1 MSDLPS
7 IQAPRPAETARK
19 RMLQKLL
26 RGQGLVADGIPRA
39 DHEAPLP
46 LSFAQQ
52 RLWFLDRMHPGSNLY
67 NIPLMLELEGN
78 VDAQAI
84 HDSLLQ
90 LVQRHEALRTT
101 IHAGDSEPTQR
112 VHAEARLPWS
122 LHDLHDR
129 PDAAHAARALA
140 EEIALQSFDLET
152 GPLLRAAL
160 VRYAEQRAI
169 LVLALHHIIADGWSL
184 GVLMR
189 EFAMHYG
196 ERTGDIPA
204 VPQPQAPLQYS
215 DYASWQRKRLDDAAM
230 APSLDYWTQHLSPL
244 PEELSMSSDSVP
256 GGISASS
263 GGRVALTLEGPRL
276 QALRELAHRERCTM
290 FVALLATWASVLHRF
305 SGQSDLVIGTP
316 VAGRD
321 RAETSGCV
329 GLFVNTLALRCAV
342 DGEMPFSQLLAN
354 LRQVTQDGLAH
365 AELPFER
372 LVQTLAPDRS
382 GGRSPLFQVA
392 FDYINTDLQDIA
404 LPGLQLRP
412 LDLER
417 PPAKFDLTLVI
428 GEYPGGISAG
438 IEYDAGRFG
447 AARMHTLARAFERMI
462 DALTAHP
469 EAPLG
474 DAPLLSPDERHKVL
488 AAWNDTARPPL
499 EQDTLVSIVQAHA
512 VRTPDATAL
521 EAPDLRLTYAE
532 LNKRANR
539 LAHRLRALGVG
550 QDAIVGVCMP
560 RSGEAIVALLAVL
573 KAGAAYMPLDPAF
586 PESRLAFMC
595 EDAQPKVALT
605 IARLRDVLPPLDI
618 PVLCLDDAD
627 AFDSVEDGDL
637 PVAPFPD
644 NGAYIVFTSG
654 STGRPKGVIVTHRGC
669 VRLVREPTYLSV
681 GAHSRVLQ
689 LSTTTFDAA
698 TFEIWTALV
707 AGGCLVVAPP
717 QSLAPHELQAFA
729 IEQRINVLFLTTA
742 LFNHVVDAA
751 PELLEHVPNVLF
763 GGEAASAAHVAQALR
778 RITPG
783 GLVHAYGPSEVT
795 SFTTCHV
802 VRDTIGGVAIGRPVA
817 HTQCYVL
824 DARLQPVP
832 PGVPGELYI
841 AGAGLARGYLN
852 RSAQTAER
860 FLPDPFGAPG
870 ARMYRSGDVVCQRSD
885 GSLDFVGRVD
895 HQVKIRGFRIEL
907 GEIEAALRALPEV
920 VDARVICRE
929 DTPGERRLAAY
940 VVPRDGTT
948 TTAALREALRAELPE
963 FMVPGL
969 WATLPA
975 LPMTVAGKIDLRAL
989 PAIEGETGA
998 DERTYEA
1005 PRDDTERMLAGIWQQ
1020 VLGVERVSI
1029 RDNFFDIG
1037 GHSLA
1042 AMQVATRVTQVFAI
1056 DLPLRTLFDAVSLA
1070 DLALAVG
1077 RLRAVGAP
1085 VDAASIRPAP
1095 ARADHPL
1102 SHAQKRLW
1110 FLAQMEPDNPFYNIP
1125 WAIELEGRLDL
1136 PAFERALT
1144 AAVQRHDALRT
1155 VFVHQDGQ
1163 ARQRVLTGIDVPVK
1177 TVDLAA
1183 CTSEEAHAHAE
1194 ALATAEARTG
1204 FDLENGPLLRCTVV
1218 HLPQER
1224 DLMLL
1229 TVHHIVADGWSMGV
1243 MMDEMNRVYVAG
1255 NTDVLGPPTL
1265 RYIDYTQWQN
1275 EMLAGEPHRVQQ
1287 DYWLQQLGG
1296 TLPQLDLPSRRARPA
1311 VQSYRGRTLR
1321 RRFDAAETTA
1331 LHQLARRH
1339 QSTLFITLMAAFKTV
1354 LCRLTGETDLIVGT
1368 PIAGRRDPALEKLV
1382 GFFVNTLALRTSLDG
1397 DPTFGEVL
1405 GRVRDTALTAWA
1417 HQDYPFD
1424 QLVEKLNP
1432 PRDLGRQPIFTVL
1445 LTVQNEIEALAR
1457 DARFAG
1463 MPAKAWS
1470 HVTSFA
1476 KFDLSV
1482 FVTESR
1488 DGLSAHLEYATDLFD
1503 EDEIDALFAQLRH
1516 LLSAVSTNAQL
1527 RLSEVPLLSAEQSA
1541 AMLALSPARTWPEVT
1556 GTLHGHFEEI
1566 ANRHEDRIAV
1576 WDEHGEWSYA
1586 ELRARSRRIASALRA
1601 RGVGPEVPVALC
1613 MERGAELVAAV
1624 LGVLQAGGV
1633 YVPLDPAYPDDRL
1646 AYTVE
1651 DAQPA
1656 AVLVQSAQKDRLQGL
1671 VDAPVLELEALL
1683 TDAAADAA
1691 WVPVQGMDPAHAAY
1705 VIYTSG
1711 STGKPKGVAVTHG
1724 NVLRLMEV
1732 TREGFTFG
1740 PDDVWTLFHSYAFDF
1755 SVWEIWGALLYG
1767 GKLVVVPYMVSRTPQ
1782 AFRRLLIDQR
1792 VTVLNQTPSA
1802 FQQLVAADAEET
1814 DDALQDV
1821 LRYVVFGGE
1830 ALNVGALAPWWN
1842 RHGRSRPQLV
1852 NMYGITETTVHVTY
1866 EALGGDQASQGNIGR
1881 ALGDLRVYVLD
1892 EALQPVPMGVAGEL
1906 CVAGAGLARG
1916 YLGKPGMTAQ
1926 RFVPDPHGDVAGARM
1941 YRSGDLAR
1949 WKPDGSLEYLGRMD
1963 DQVKV
1968 RGFRIEL
1975 GEIEAALLEHE
1986 QVRQAAVIVQPDD
1999 AGGRL
2004 VAYVASAQ
2012 EPLEEEASSEAD
2024 QQLEQWQA
2032 VFEHAYGQETEAS
2045 QASDAHEESAADDDG
2060 DFNIVGWTRRVDG
2073 QPLPAEEMRQ
2083 WLEGTVRR
2091 LQAIDA
2097 GRVLELGSGT
2107 GMLLLRLAP
2116 GCARY
2121 VGLDF
2126 SQESL
2131 RYVGTQLRRRG
2142 LQDVKLLQRAAH
2154 QIDDLEQ
2161 DYELVILN
2169 SVAQYFPSQTYFRDV
2184 VKAALRRLQPGG
2196 RLFLGDLRNLA
2207 VEQAFAAGLAL
2218 QRAGVGSTGV
2228 ELRHAAQ
2235 SEEALDAELLLDP
2248 AALVWQLHDWAQ
2260 QGGLALDLVQVLP
2273 REGQAHNELSGYRYD
2288 VVVQR
2293 AAQHAVTDDN
2303 AQDAAALSW
2312 SSWREDHWNLDRL
2325 QQALHALAHGDAQ
2338 SPLLAFQDV
2347 PNARVIA
2354 DAHTAQW
2361 LQELTGWRTAGE
2373 LRARLA
2379 QLDPSEAVDP
2389 HALQT
2394 LAQELGL
2401 ELELSWAQ
2409 GAADGSLRALFAR
2422 PGSIGASQRHA
2433 LHAPA
2438 AEGRERPWSSLPQQ
2452 VQRRRELPQTLREH
2466 LQKELPQH
2474 MVPSAY
2480 VWVPKLPLTSNGK
2493 LDRKALPPV
2502 PAYRVEQAA
2511 TYEAPQD
2518 EAQQRM
2524 AGIWAE
2530 VLGLAHV
2537 GAKDNFFE
2545 LGGHSL
2551 LATQVASRV
2560 QKAFGVDMP
2569 LRLLFEH
2576 PTVAGLCLRL
2586 QALQETQG
2594 QAEAIVRL
2602 PERTH
2607 YPLSHAQRRMWL
2619 LAQLD
2624 PDSSEYHMVVTL
2636 ALEGEL
2642 RTEVLQASLDYLL
2655 QRHDALRTV
2664 FENVDGEPMQRILQ
2678 TGTWPIA
2685 QEDLRELDEAAREN
2699 ALHTAALAEAHKP
2712 LDLAVDLPCRA
2723 RLLRLADQRWM
2734 LVLVLHH
2741 IVSDGWSMDLLS
2753 DELARTYRALRED
2766 QEPALPAPAV
2776 RYVDV
2781 AAWQNARLEGAL
2793 REQQRYWMQT
2803 LADLPPPLDL
2813 PADRARPARRSGRG
2827 ATATRRVNDTTAEA
2841 LRALARTHD
2850 ATLYAAMLAAFQVLL
2865 SRLSGTQDIVLGT
2878 PVANRHHLDVE
2889 GVVGFFVNT
2898 LVLRAKPQP
2907 EQRFDAWLRQ
2917 VQSDVLRAIAHQDYP
2932 FDQLVEQLQP
2942 ERDLSRTPL
2951 FQVMFALRNQNIEP
2965 PVVDLGDVRARGLPL
2980 LDNEQA
2986 RFDLTATVRDGGDAM
3001 HVEFEYNLDLYD
3013 ATTIDAWL
3021 DLYLCILEQAS
3032 ATPQR
3037 ALAGLAAPVDIG
3049 TWRALG
3055 EGPTTAPLPQRTLDA
3070 AWVAQAQRTPQQPAL
3085 SDGRIT
3091 FTYGEALRRSS
3102 AIAHGLRAAGIAC
3115 GQFVAVA
3122 GARSIDTVL
3131 AYLGVLQSGASF
3143 VYLDPALPVARM
3155 QQMLQDTAAV
3165 KVLLTG
3171 PATLPDDAPSA
3182 MPLAQVEAL
3191 GAEHTSSSKLADAVD
3206 APAYALA
3213 EGVAHV
3219 IYTSGST
3226 GRPKGVLV
3234 GHRNVLRLAAQTRE
3248 LEVLPHQRV
3257 LQAATLSFDA
3267 STFEI
3272 WSALL
3277 CGAEVVV
3284 APDDA
3289 VGDPER
3295 LATFI
3300 AEQRIDVAWLTSS
3313 LFNAIVD
3320 LDPTRLSGVRRL
3332 LAGGEALSVAH
3343 IARALDVLG
3352 PDRLV
3357 NGYGPT
3363 ENTTFST
3370 THLIDAVVPGQSS
3383 VPIGRPL
3390 QDSSARVLDAYGE
3403 PVPLGLPGELYV
3415 GGDGVAFGYL
3425 GQPALTAERFL
3436 PDPWSTRPGARLYRT
3451 GDRVRQ
3457 RADGTIEYLGR
3468 TDTQLKIRGFRIEP
3482 GEIEAVLA
3490 AHPQVGAAAVIAP
3503 HGPDG
3508 MPRLVAY
3515 VSVPEAG
3522 RDGLSPMLRT
3532 YLRERLPEY
3541 MVPAQII
3548 ALDAL
3553 PLTRNGKLDVAA
3565 LPAPADDAVGAD
3577 ARPSTP
3583 LQQVV
3588 ATIWSDVLGVSTDS
3602 LGLHDNFFER
3612 GGHSLLAAQ
3621 VVSRLRA
3628 ELTVELPLRTLF
3640 ESPTIAELAAQLV
3653 PAMAQDGGGDI
3664 EPPVLALHRDGPAPL
3679 SLFQQRFWF
3688 LHRAGQPYRASLA
3701 LQLHGDLNVAAFE
3714 QALAE
3719 VVRRHEVLRSCFP
3732 DEDGRPMQHVLP
3744 LAQALPLPLALTDL
3758 STLPQED
3765 AETTMQRLVAE
3776 EAQRP
3781 IDLAH
3786 GPVLR
3791 AALVR
3796 NAADRHTLLLTLHH
3810 IVYDAWSLGILMR
3823 ELDAGYR
3830 AARQGLPSPL
3840 APLPVQYADFA
3851 AWQHQRLQGE
3861 SLQHLLTWWRDKL
3874 HNVPQALNLPADR
3887 PRPTTLAQEGHTL
3900 ECPLPD
3906 ALADGL
3912 QALARR
3918 TGSTLFMTLL
3928 AAFDALLHRV
3938 CRQDDLCVGTL
3949 AANRSRIEVE
3959 PLIGMFVNVLT
3970 LRSRLATGQ
3979 SFDSLLRQT
3988 RREVLEA
3995 FAHQDLPFEALLEQ
4009 PFVQRV
4015 PGQSPLFQAMFVL
4028 ENEGLLG
4035 LGETASDGL
4044 DFIPASADAHHA
4056 RCDLTLNVRES
4067 HGRLC
4072 SYFEYDT
4079 RLFDQSS
4086 IERLM
4091 AQWLTLLQGIVA
4103 TPQRAVDELLLP
4115 GELELAQLRG
4125 FSPPYASQ
4133 PIEGT
4138 LHGRFVQAAQAH
4150 PQAVAVWDQGRTLT
4164 YAELHAQSDHL
4175 AQLLRTHGVGPE
4187 VPVALCLERSIEMVA
4202 AVLGVLKAGGAYVP
4216 LDPAYPDERLA
4227 YTVHDA
4233 RPAVVLAHA
4242 SLRERMQS
4250 LTDVPVLELE
4260 SLLAQPAPASAAPLP
4275 ADLPSAHAAYV
4286 IYTSGSTGKPKG
4298 VTVTHGNVLRLFDAT
4313 RSGFDFDHRDV
4324 WTLFH
4329 SYAFDF
4335 SVWEIWGPLLFG
4347 GRLVVVPYLISR
4359 SPDAFRRLLIEQRV
4373 TVLNQTPSAFQQ
4385 LVAADAQAN
4394 DGADAL
4400 ALRYVVFG
4408 GEALNV
4414 GSLTPWFSRHGHRK
4428 PLLVNMYGITET
4440 TVHVTYEA
4448 LHEDGASLGTIGR
4461 AIDDLRCYVLDA
4473 HQRPVPIGVPGELC
4487 VAGAG
4492 LARGYLH
4499 RPGMTAERF
4508 VPDPLAH
4515 EPGQRMYRSGDLARW
4530 RTDGSLEYLGRI
4542 DQQVKVRGFRIELG
4556 EIEAALLEHAHVHE
4570 AAVVVQQDAA
4580 GGRLVAYVAS
4590 PDETPDQDTTP
4601 QLQQQLQQWRSVFEH
4616 TYTDGET
4623 PVAETAAGDTDDAGD
4638 FNIVG
4643 WTRRLD
4649 GQQIP
4654 AEEMR
4659 QWLDGTVRRLRALHP
4674 RRVLELGSGTGM
4686 LLLRLAPECEHYLGT
4701 DFSPASLA
4709 YVQRQLDAR
4718 EDSSPSVQL
4727 LQRAAHEIDDLAQDF
4742 DLVILNSVAQYFP
4755 SAEYFQHVVSV
4766 ALRRLAPGGTLF
4778 LGDLRSLP
4786 LEPAFAAGLSLQRA
4800 TPTTPAS
4807 ALRHAAHSEAALD
4820 GELLLDPA
4828 ALTRRV
4834 HRWAND
4840 IDVALELVQ
4849 ALPREGLAHNEL
4861 SAYRFD
4867 LVVQRAAAETVT
4879 PATLEWHEWQADIG
4893 NLGDL
4898 GDLGDLAHLRQRLQP
4913 LLATS
4918 VGERVLALRGVPNAR
4933 VAADALAAQW
4943 LQQPPS
4949 AAWRTASELRPLLQQ
4964 ALPMVVDPHDLQ
4976 ALADDLGLRLE
4987 LSWIDSATDGSFRA
5001 LFAAQDQAMAPLRAA
5016 LHALP
5021 AEQHADDM
5029 PRQPWASD
5037 PQQALLRRRLPV
5049 LLREHLQHRLP
5060 EHMVP
5065 AAYVWMP
5072 RLPLTSNGKL
5082 DRQALPP
5089 PPTERVE
5096 LADRY
5101 EAPQNETQ
5109 QRMAAIWA
5117 EVLGVSRVGIHDNFF
5132 ELGGHSL
5139 LATQVAARAHKAFGV
5154 EVPLRA
5160 LFEHPTIAGL
5170 CQRLETLQD
5179 ATSDAP
5185 PPLRPVP
5192 RNGDGL
5198 PMSFAQQRLWFLDR
5212 LDPGGSVYNI
5222 SLAMRVRG
5230 HLDADALQRTL
5241 DAIVQRHEVLRTCF
5255 GEHDNQPMQRVL
5267 PAAPAELRVC
5277 AFSPED
5283 AHRTAEAFALE
5294 PFDLSRGPL
5303 LRVLLARAGE
5313 DDALLVFS
5321 MHHIVGDG
5329 WSIGVLVKEMAELY
5343 PAYSAHREPELPPL
5357 PVQYADFAVWQRQ
5370 WLEGPE
5376 LQRQLAYWREA
5387 LQAPLPVLDLPADFP
5402 RPPRPSHRGGHVSIA
5417 FNADTVASLRA
5428 LAQREGCTPYMVL
5441 FAAFAV
5447 MLARHTGQDDL
5458 VIGTPVANRRQA
5470 EVEPLVGFFVNTLP
5484 VRIDVSGRPSFREL
5498 LRRAREVSLGAQAH
5512 QDLPFERLVE
5522 ELQPVRDPGRSP
5534 LFQAG
5539 FDYINTAQQALE
5551 LPGIALSAIETEH
5564 TTSKFDLSLLIG
5576 EHADGL
5582 FSELEYSADL
5592 FRRDTI
5598 ERMAQRLVRLLDGA
5612 LRAPETAIDAL
5623 PFSSDDECAQML
5635 RDWNDAADA
5644 LPTPNVVERFEAIAA
5659 RVPEQPALRFGQSAL
5674 GYGELNARA
5683 NRLAHALIAM
5693 GVNTEDRVALCL
5705 ERGLDLPSSMLAVLK
5720 AGAAY
5725 LPLDPG
5731 YPAERVAYMLE
5742 DARPRVVLARRA
5754 QAALLAQIPD
5764 GTAVLWLDEADLD
5777 AHSDRNPDRR
5787 IAPQDLAYVIY
5798 TSGSTGKPKGTLL
5811 THAGLANLS
5820 QAQQRLFGIT
5830 PQDRVLQFASI
5841 NFDASTWETAMA
5853 LANGATLCLATTD
5866 DLRPGAPLTRT
5877 LREHGVT
5884 VATLPPVAV
5893 NLLAPEDL
5901 PTLRTL
5907 IVAGEACPPGMA
5919 QRWSQDGRAF
5929 FNAYGPTE
5937 TTVCA
5942 SAYRCHSDEPAS
5954 PPIGRA
5960 IAGMRLYVVD
5970 TAFQPQPLGVP
5981 GELCVAGIGL
5991 ARGYAGRAALTA
6003 ERFVPE
6009 PFSAIPGERMYRTGD
6024 LVRWTAEGQLEFI
6037 GRIDHQV
6044 KIRGARV
6051 ELGEVE
6057 AALHAQSGVREALV
6071 LAHGRTADERTL
6083 IGYVVADDAA
6093 IAPTAGDLRQALRA
6107 SLPEFMVPAQ
6117 VMVLPE
6123 WPLTPN
6129 GKIDRARLP
6138 VPGAAEAGTPYQAP
6152 RDEPE
6157 RLLAAIWQQ
6166 VLRREQ
6172 VGIDDNFFDLGGHSL
6187 AAMHMAARVRQAFGV
6202 ELSLREVFESPSL
6215 AALARAIGAERGD
6228 ALRFDA
6234 ASLPRVPDG
6243 QEMPLSHA
6251 QRRLW
6256 FLTRME
6262 PGNPFYNLPAAMLL
6276 DGRLDVDALRAALQA
6291 LIDRHAALRTV
6302 FREVDGHPRQR
6313 VLVQAVPDLPVVDL
6327 TTLPAEQA
6335 LAQAHEL
6342 ARREAQAPFD
6352 LARGPL
6358 LRGLVARLPGERD
6371 ALMIT
6376 MHHIVADGW
6385 SMNALVS
6392 ELSALLAGAPL
6403 PTAAPLKYIEV
6414 AQWQNSLLQG
6424 EALQRQRDYWFSSLG
6439 GELPQLELPADRA
6452 RPPVLSYRGDT
6463 RGRHLPP
6470 ALAAALRS
6478 LARAHNATL
6487 FMALLAA
6494 YKALLARIGGQQ
6506 DLLVGTPIAG
6516 RRDPALESVVGFFV
6530 NTLVLRTHVGGAS
6543 SFAELLDR
6551 VRETALGAWAHA
6563 DYPFDMLVEDLNPSR
6578 QMGRH
6583 PLFNVFF
6590 TLQNEMERA
6599 ADGGGFAG
6607 YATEALSDA
6616 PPFAKFDLSMFVTE
6630 VDDTLLVQLEYST
6643 DLFDAARIDR
6653 MLLQFERLLEA
6664 AVADPARSL
6673 DRVGLLG
6680 ADEYR
6685 QWVGE
6690 FNARADREPPAGGV
6704 HRLFEAMVARD
6715 PERVAVIDGDAVVTR
6730 ADLDA
6735 RAERLAAQ
6743 LRSRGVRREQYVALL
6758 MDRSIAAVVAMLA
6771 VLKAGA
6777 IYVPLDPDY
6786 PTTRLELIL
6795 GDTGAPC
6802 LLTLP
6807 AHAAQAYALAQQV
6820 PSLRQVLELLD
6831 DGRCAEAVESSVL
6844 THGLDALPGQAA
6856 YVMYTS
6862 GSTGTPKGV
6871 MVTHRGIAR
6880 LVHAP
6885 RFVELGE
6892 ADTVLQLAPLGFDAS
6907 TLEIWGAL
6915 CNGARLVLAPG
6926 GTLSLETIGEQL
6938 RKHQVSV
6945 LWLTAALFQQ
6955 MVEHRLSDLAGVR
6968 ELLAGGDALPQRQVR
6983 HFLEAYP
6990 GNRLINGYGPTEN
7003 TTFSTTHALSLAN
7016 VQAGVV
7022 PIGQPIDGSS
7032 AYVLDDAGQ
7041 PQPVG
7046 VPGQLYV
7053 GGAGLA
7059 RGYLGL
7065 PGLTAERFVPHPYPR
7080 QPGERLYAT
7089 GDIVRLREDGTI
7101 EFIGRA
7107 DGQVKVRGHRIE
7119 LGEIEA
7125 ALARHPAVREVAVL
7139 ARRNGDQGERQLVAY
7154 VAAEPPL
7161 SADAVRAF
7169 LRASLPE
7176 YLVPTRVVAMERLPV
7191 TRNGKVDRQALPA
7204 PDEASPAR
7212 DQPLAAP
7219 RNEAEHALVQAW
7231 QSALGDR
7238 EIGIDDNFFDLGGD
7252 SILSLQ
7258 IVARLHDQGW
7268 HTSPRLLFQHQTIAE
7283 LAPHLQRRGGSA
7295 DPVRPVSGEVALT
7308 PIQHWFFGHGFAV
7321 PGHWNH
7327 AVLLAHAGALDEDA
7341 LDEETLRAALQV
7353 LLEHH
7358 DALRLGYRAE
7368 GGRWAQ
7374 YNAPPGAP
7382 VAFEA
7387 VDLSAQADATTALAQ
7402 GIERIQAAA
7411 ELDGPLMRVGLFRM
7425 PGGGMRLLVVVHHLA
7440 IDAVSW
7446 PILLQDLA
7454 AVYAQ
7459 LQSGA
7464 PAVLPARTTSYQA
7477 WSARLA
7483 ELAAAGHWDQ
7493 EREHWRRTAMVAAL
7507 PKPFT
7512 ATEIDPGMAGD
7523 AAEWQDALPAEATA
7537 RLQDAS
7543 RQQRGTQTQALLLT
7557 GLMRALRRWRGA
7569 DALVV
7574 DIEGHGRETDLPGF
7588 EELDLSRTVGWF
7600 TALYPVALA
7609 LPPGNDPGEALT
7621 EVKAALR
7628 DVPNRGLGWG
7638 ALRYLAAD
7646 PVIASAPTP
7655 LLCFNHLGR
7664 QNTAASTGEATLGQA
7679 PESVGTL
7686 MGSANRRTHALT
7698 LTTRIED
7705 GTLQLHLSYAQGR
7718 FADDDIAAFGAL
7730 LREELQCVAEHAA
7743 DPQNARLDAADMDL
7757 LHLSQDELDN
7767 LFE

>member
-1 MSDLPS
+1 MNDLPS

-19 RMLQKLL
+19 RLLQKLL
-26 RGQGLVADGIPRA
+26 RGQGLVADGIPHA
-39 DHEAPLP
+39 DRGAPLP

-52 RLWFLDRMHPGSNLY
+52 RLWFLDRLHPGSNLY
-67 NIPLMLELEGN
+67 NIPLMLELEGDA
-78 VDAQAI
+78 DAQAI

-90 LVQRHEALRTT
+90 LVQRHDALRTT
-101 IHAGDSEPTQR
+101 IQAGDSEPAQR
-112 VHAEARLPWS
+112 VHAEARLPWT
-122 LHDLHDR
+122 LHDLRDC
-129 PDAAHAARALA
+129 PDAAHDARALA
-140 EEIALQSFDLET
+140 EEIALQAFDLET

-160 VRYAEQRAI
+160 VQYAEQRAI

-189 EFAMHYG
+189 EFAVHYG
-196 ERTGDIPA
+196 ERTGGIA
-204 VPQPQAPLQYS
+204 VAPQAQAPLQYP
-215 DYASWQRKRLDDAAM
+215 DYAAWQRKRLDDAAM
-230 APSLDYWTQHLSPL
+230 APSLAYWTQHLSPL
-244 PEELSMSSDSVP
+244 PEALSLSPDP
-256 GGISASS
+256 TLTGASASI

-276 QALRELAHRERCTM
+276 QALRELAHRERCTP
-290 FVALLATWASVLHRF
+290 FVALLAAWAAVLHRF
-305 SGQSDLVIGTP
+305 SGQTDLVIGTP

-321 RAETSGCV
+321 RADTSGCV

-342 DGEMPFSQLLAN
+342 DGGMSFTQLLTD
-354 LRQVTQDGLAH
+354 LRQVTQEGLAH

-372 LVQTLAPDRS
+372 IVQTLAPDRS
-382 GGRSPLFQVA
+382 DGRSPLFQVA
-392 FDYINTDLQDIA
+392 FDYINTDLQDIT
-404 LPGLQLRP
+404 LPGLRLRP
-412 LDLER
+412 LDLEQ
-417 PPAKFDLTLVI
+417 PPAKFDLTLVV

-447 AARMHTLARAFERMI
+447 AVRMHTLARAFERML
-462 DALTAHP
+462 DGLTAHP
-469 EAPLG
+469 DAPLG
-474 DAPLLSPDERHKVL
+474 DAPLMSVDERLKVL
-488 AAWNDTARPPL
+488 QEWNADSASSA
-499 EQDTLVSIVQAHA
+499 QDQTTLVSLIQAQVA
-512 VRTPDATAL
+512 RTPDALAIETS
-521 EAPDLRLTYAE
+521 DLQLSYAE
-532 LNKRANR
+532 LNRRANR
-539 LAHRLRALGVG
+539 LAHRLQALGTTT
-550 QDAIVGVCMP
+550 DAMVGVCLP
-560 RSGEAIVALLAVL
+560 RSAEAIVAFLAVM
-573 KAGAAYMPLDPAF
+573 KAGAAYVPLDPTF
-586 PESRLAFMC
+586 PAGRLAMMC
-595 EDAQPKVALT
+595 EDARPTLVLT
-605 IARLRDVLPPLDI
+605 IDRLRDVLPPLD
-618 PVLCLDDAD
+618 VSVVCLDDD
-627 AFDSVEDGDL
+627 AALDSQSDQNQPAQNQPDHDL
-637 PVAPFPD
+637 STQLLPD
-644 NGAYIVFTSG
+644 HAAYVVFTSG
-654 STGRPKGVIVTHRGC
+654 STGRPKGVVATHRGC
-669 VRLVREPTYLSV
+669 VRLVRAPDYVSI
-681 GAHSRVLQ
+681 GPDSRVLQ
-689 LSTTTFDAA
+689 FSTTTFDAA
-698 TFEIWTALV
+698 TFEIWSALV
-707 AGGCLVVAPP
+707 AGACVVVAPP
-717 QSLAPHELQAFA
+717 GNLSPGELLAFVR
-729 IEQRINVLFLTTA
+729 EQRVGAMFLTTA
-742 LFNHVVDAA
+742 LFNHIVDIA
-751 PELLEHVPNVLF
+751 PALFEHVPQVLF
-763 GGEAASAAHVAQALR
+763 GGEAVSAAPVARAQRHAP
-778 RITPG
+778 PG
-783 GLVHAYGPSEVT
+783 GLIHVYGPTETTTFATFQPLRTSE
-795 SFTTCHV
+795 
-802 VRDTIGGVAIGRPVA
+802 GGIPIGRPIVS
-817 HTQCYVL
+817 TRCYVL

-832 PGVPGELYI
+832 PGVSGELYI
-841 AGAGLARGYLN
+841 GGAGLARGYL
-852 RSAQTAER
+852 RRGAMTAER
-860 FLPDPFGAPG
+860 FLPDPFDVAG
-870 ARMYRSGDVVCQRSD
+870 ARMYRSGDVVCQRED
-885 GSLDFVGRVD
+885 GSLDFVGRID

-920 VDARVICRE
+920 ADARVLCRE
-929 DTPGERRLAAY
+929 DTPGDRRLAAY
-940 VVPRDGTT
+940 VVPRDPDTSG
-948 TTAALREALRAELPE
+948 AALREALRGELPE
-963 FMVPGL
+963 FMVPTL
-969 WATLPA
+969 WATLSA
-975 LPMTVAGKIDLRAL
+975 LPLTPTGKVDWRAL
-989 PAIEGETGA
+989 PAIDGDAVSEH
-998 DERTYEA
+998 DYEA
-1005 PRDDTERMLAGIWQQ
+1005 PRNETERQLADIWQQ
-1020 VLGVERVSI
+1020 VLNIGRVGI

-1042 AMQVATRVTQVFAI
+1042 AMQVTTRVAQVFGI
-1056 DLPLRTLFDAVSLA
+1056 DLPLRAQFDSACLA
-1070 DLALAVG
+1070 DLAREVSRQRDA
-1077 RLRAVGAP
+1077 GATVDYQSITP
-1085 VDAASIRPAP
+1085 VSAIGE
-1095 ARADHPL
+1095 HPL

-1110 FLAQMEPDNPFYNIP
+1110 FLSKIEPDNPFYNIP

-1136 PAFERALT
+1136 PALQLALQT
-1144 AAVQRHDALRT
+1144 MVDRHDALRT
-1155 VFVHQDGQ
+1155 TFQTRGGQ
-1163 ARQRVLTGIDVPVK
+1163 AHQYVIERMIIEVPLIDLSDVPE
-1177 TVDLAA
+1177 AA
-1183 CTSEEAHAHAE
+1183 AREEAERLARGE
-1194 ALATAEARTG
+1194 AQAP
-1204 FDLENGPLLRCTVV
+1204 FDLENGPLLRCSVV
-1218 HLPQER
+1218 RLPAGH
-1224 DLMLL
+1224 DLLL
-1229 TVHHIVADGWSMGV
+1229 LNVHHIVSDGWSMGILV
-1243 MMDEMNRVYVAG
+1243 REMSAVYAARRSDVLSSAVLQYVA
-1255 NTDVLGPPTL
+1255 
-1265 RYIDYTQWQN
+1265 YTQWQN
-1275 EMLAGEPHRVQQ
+1275 RLLEGDRLRAQEAFWVQR
-1287 DYWLQQLGG
+1287 LQGA
-1296 TLPQLDLPSRRARPA
+1296 LPALELPADRPRPP
-1311 VQSYRGRTLR
+1311 VQSYRGRTR
-1321 RRFDAAETTA
+1321 RYDLGAERSVA
-1331 LHQLARRH
+1331 VKGLAR
-1339 QSTLFITLMAAFKTV
+1339 QNNASLFMAMLAAFK
-1354 LCRLTGETDLIVGT
+1354 LLIYKLTGEQDLLVGT
-1368 PIAGRRDPALEKLV
+1368 PIAGRRDPALENLV
-1382 GFFVNTLALRTSLDG
+1382 GFFVNTLVLRTDLGG
-1397 DPTFGEVL
+1397 DPTFSELL
-1405 GRVRDTALTAWA
+1405 GRVRDTAFGAWA

-1424 QLVEKLNP
+1424 QLVETLNP

-1445 LTVQNEIEALAR
+1445 FTLQNEIEALAR
-1457 DARFAG
+1457 NAEFAG
-1463 MPAKAWS
+1463 LPASLFGNATAFS
-1470 HVTSFA
+1470 
-1476 KFDLSV
+1476 KFDLSF
-1482 FVTESR
+1482 FVSESAE
-1488 DGLSAHLEYATDLFD
+1488 GLALHIEYATDLFD
-1503 EDEIDALFAQLRH
+1503 GERIDRMFASYARVLDEVCADASRRIGQVGLHSQDELDRLLRGFNPPAATLPAVDGVHRLFEAHARR
-1516 LLSAVSTNAQL
+1516 AP
-1527 RLSEVPLLSAEQSA
+1527 EII
-1541 AMLALSPARTWPEVT
+1541 ALVD
-1556 GTLHGHFEEI
+1556 GDVVL
-1566 ANRHEDRIAV
+1566 
-1576 WDEHGEWSYA
+1576 SYA
-1586 ELRARSRRIASALRA
+1586 ELDVRANRLASRLHAL
-1601 RGVGPEVPVALC
+1601 GVGAEDAVAL
-1613 MERGAELVAAV
+1613 MAERSSDAVIAMLAV
-1624 LGVLQAGGV
+1624 LKAGAC
-1633 YVPLDPAYPDDRL
+1633 YLPLDPAYPRARL
-1646 AYTVE
+1646 RLMAA
-1651 DAQPA
+1651 DSGA
-1656 AVLVQSAQKDRLQGL
+1656 AVLLCQAAHIRVANRLL
-1671 VDAPVLELEALL
+1671 WDAPSLRHLIALDADDPTTLMERGQQQIDRRLWDYVAERATNAINASGWMSSYTGEDLSAGEMEEYVANVLAKLKPHLTPQTRVLEVGCGSGLTMFALAPLVAHYHGTDLSPAIIERSRAEAARAGLDNVTLQALPGERVGEVEGEFDILVLNSVIQLFPGHNVLRDVLRSGASKLRQGGVIFAGDIMDLRRRDALL
-1683 TDAAADAA
+1683 QSLADFSREHAGSGYRTKLEWDDELFLDPDFFHDLRGHLPGVCDVQVSDKIHTIGNELTGFRYDAVIRIDRTSAPTPHRPAKRYSGRPEIAAASAIA
-1691 WVPVQGMDPAHAAY
+1691 PAVGCHPDRCAY
-1705 VIYTSG
+1705 VMYTSG
-1711 STGKPKGVAVTHG
+1711 STGTPKGVMVTHRG
-1724 NVLRLMEV
+1724 ILRLVHEPKFV
-1732 TREGFTFG
+1732 RIA
-1740 PDDVWTLFHSYAFDF
+1740 PDDTLLQLAPIGFDA
-1755 SVWEIWGALLYG
+1755 STLEIWGALTNAA
-1767 GKLVVVPYMVSRTPQ
+1767 KLVLAPTDTRSPQ
-1782 AFRRLLIDQR
+1782 EIGELLGRHRIS
-1792 VTVLNQTPSA
+1792 VLWLTA
-1802 FQQLVAADAEET
+1802 ALFQQMMD
-1814 DDALQDV
+1814 
-1821 LRYVVFGGE
+1821 LRPEDLAGVRQLLAGGE
-1830 ALNVGALAPWWN
+1830 ALPVRQVQRFVETYPDNRLINGYGPTENTTFSTTHAVDALD
-1842 RHGRSRPQLV
+1842 
-1852 NMYGITETTVHVTY
+1852 E
-1866 EALGGDQASQGNIGR
+1866 QATSVPIGR
-1881 ALGDLRVYVLD
+1881 PIQHSSVYILD
-1892 EALQPVPMGVAGEL
+1892 RDGQPLPIGAAGEL
-1906 CVAGAGLARG
+1906 FVGGAGLARG
-1916 YLGKPGMTAQ
+1916 YLQRPALTAE
-1926 RFVPDPHGDVAGARM
+1926 RFVPHPWAIEPGERL
-1941 YRSGDLAR
+1941 YRTGDLAR
-1949 WKPDGSLEYLGRMD
+1949 FDAEGVIEYLGRID
-1963 DQVKV
+1963 HQVKI
-1968 RGFRIEL
+1968 RGHRIEL
-1975 GEIEAALLEHE
+1975 GEIEAVLAQHP
-1986 QVRQAAVIVQPDD
+1986 QVRQVLVTVLQNANGDRQV
-1999 AGGRL
+1999 
-2004 VAYVASAQ
+2004 VAYVA
-2012 EPLEEEASSEAD
+2012 AD
-2024 QQLEQWQA
+2024 ATLA
-2032 VFEHAYGQETEAS
+2032 V
-2045 QASDAHEESAADDDG
+2045 D
-2060 DFNIVGWTRRVDG
+2060 
-2073 QPLPAEEMRQ
+2073 
-2083 WLEGTVRR
+2083 
-2091 LQAIDA
+2091 
-2097 GRVLELGSGT
+2097 
-2107 GMLLLRLAP
+2107 
-2116 GCARY
+2116 
-2121 VGLDF
+2121 
-2126 SQESL
+2126 
-2131 RYVGTQLRRRG
+2131 
-2142 LQDVKLLQRAAH
+2142 
-2154 QIDDLEQ
+2154 
-2161 DYELVILN
+2161 
-2169 SVAQYFPSQTYFRDV
+2169 
-2184 VKAALRRLQPGG
+2184 ALRHW
-2196 RLFLGDLRNLA
+2196 LRGQLPEYMIPA
-2207 VEQAFAAGLAL
+2207 RFV
-2218 QRAGVGSTGV
+2218 V
-2228 ELRHAAQ
+2228 
-2235 SEEALDAELLLDP
+2235 LDALPLNANGKIDRKSLPDP
-2248 AALVWQLHDWAQ
+2248 DEVSSLTSSGQQPRDEIERLVCDIWQS
-2260 QGGLALDLVQVLP
+2260 VL
-2273 REGQAHNELSGYRYD
+2273 
-2288 VVVQR
+2288 
-2293 AAQHAVTDDN
+2293 
-2303 AQDAAALSW
+2303 
-2312 SSWREDHWNLDRL
+2312 
-2325 QQALHALAHGDAQ
+2325 
-2338 SPLLAFQDV
+2338 
-2347 PNARVIA
+2347 
-2354 DAHTAQW
+2354 
-2361 LQELTGWRTAGE
+2361 
-2373 LRARLA
+2373 
-2379 QLDPSEAVDP
+2379 
-2389 HALQT
+2389 
-2394 LAQELGL
+2394 
-2401 ELELSWAQ
+2401 
-2409 GAADGSLRALFAR
+2409 
-2422 PGSIGASQRHA
+2422 
-2433 LHAPA
+2433 
-2438 AEGRERPWSSLPQQ
+2438 GRE
-2452 VQRRRELPQTLREH
+2452 H
-2466 LQKELPQH
+2466 I
-2474 MVPSAY
+2474 
-2480 VWVPKLPLTSNGK
+2480 
-2493 LDRKALPPV
+2493 
-2502 PAYRVEQAA
+2502 
-2511 TYEAPQD
+2511 
-2518 EAQQRM
+2518 
-2524 AGIWAE
+2524 GIR
-2530 VLGLAHV
+2530 
-2537 GAKDNFFE
+2537 DNFFD

-2551 LATQVASRV
+2551 LATQVISRV
-2560 QKAFGVDMP
+2560 SDAIGVEVSIRTLFTDP
-2569 LRLLFEH
+2569 TIAEFSAALRA
-2576 PTVAGLCLRL
+2576 TAG
-2586 QALQETQG
+2586 QG
-2594 QAEAIVRL
+2594 EERSPIERIA
-2602 PERTH
+2602 ERTH
-2607 YPLSHAQRRMWL
+2607 YPLSHAQRRMWF
-2619 LAQLD
+2619 LAQFD
-2624 PDSSEYHMVVTL
+2624 PDGSSYNMVVTL
-2636 ALEGEL
+2636 ALEGDVRVDVL
-2642 RTEVLQASLDYLL
+2642 RGSLDALVL
-2655 QRHDALRTV
+2655 RHEALRTV
-2664 FENVDGEPMQRILQ
+2664 FESVDGEPMQRILP
-2678 TGTWPIA
+2678 GAAWPFEHARIA
-2685 QEDLRELDEAAREN
+2685 PEGELSAEERIR
-2699 ALHTAALAEAHKP
+2699 ALARAEAERP
-2712 LDLAVDLPCRA
+2712 FDLQHDLPCRA
-2723 RLLRLADQRWM
+2723 LMLSTDDRNAV

-2741 IVSDGWSMDLLS
+2741 IISDGWSMDLLA
-2753 DELARTYRALRED
+2753 DEIAVTYRALLQGAES
-2766 QEPALPAPAV
+2766 PLPAPAL

-2781 AAWQNARLEGAL
+2781 AAWQNARSERGELQAQESFWL
-2793 REQQRYWMQT
+2793 QT
-2803 LADLPPPLDL
+2803 LQDLPPPLEL
-2813 PADRARPARRSGRG
+2813 PTDRLRPTRYSDRG
-2827 ATATRRVNDTTAEA
+2827 ATATREVPHATAA
-2841 LRALARTHD
+2841 GLRTLAKAEG
-2850 ATLYAAMLAAFQVLL
+2850 ATLYATMLAGFQLL
-2865 SRLSGTQDIVLGT
+2865 LARLADTRDVVIGT
-2878 PVANRHHLDVE
+2878 PVANRHHLALE
-2889 GVVGFFVNT
+2889 SVVGFFVNT
-2898 LVLRAKPQP
+2898 LVLRGRPQP
-2907 EQRFDAWLRQ
+2907 QQGFGDWLRQ
-2917 VQSDVLRAIAHQDYP
+2917 VQSDVLRAIANQDYP
-2932 FDQLVEQLQP
+2932 FDLLVERLQP

-2951 FQVMFALRNQNIEP
+2951 FQVLFALRNQGLEP
-2965 PVVDLGDVRARGLPL
+2965 PAVELGGARARGLPL

-2986 RFDLTATVRDGGDAM
+2986 RFDLSATARDGGDTL
-3001 HVEFEYNLDLYD
+3001 HVEFEYRTGLFD
-3013 ATTIDAWL
+3013 AAMVEGWL
-3021 DLYLCILEQAS
+3021 DLYLQILAQA
-3032 ATPQR
+3032 AAAPQNPLR
-3037 ALAGLAAPVDIG
+3037 ALLAPSDPVA
-3049 TWRALG
+3049 WRRLG
-3055 EGPTTAPLPQRTLDA
+3055 EGPAAPSLQAHTLDA
-3070 AWVAQAQRTPQQPAL
+3070 AWVAQARRTPQQPAL
-3085 SDGRIT
+3085 SDGRVT
-3091 FTYGEALRRSS
+3091 LTYGEALRRSS
-3102 AIAHGLRAAGIAC
+3102 AIAHGLRASGVVR

-3143 VYLDPALPVARM
+3143 VYLDPALPTARM

-3165 KVLLTG
+3165 RVLLTG
-3171 PATLPDDAPSA
+3171 PATLPDDAPPA
-3182 MPLAQVEAL
+3182 MPLAQVEARGVERA
-3191 GAEHTSSSKLADAVD
+3191 GAAEAID
-3206 APAYALA
+3206 APTCALA

-3248 LEVLPHQRV
+3248 LEVLPHERV

-3272 WSALL
+3272 WNALL
-3277 CGAEVVV
+3277 RGAEVVV

-3295 LATFI
+3295 LAAFI
-3300 AEQRIDVAWLTSS
+3300 AEQRIDVVWLTSS

-3332 LAGGEALSVAH
+3332 MAGGEALSVAH

-3370 THLIDAVVPGQSS
+3370 TYPIDAVAPGQSS

-3390 QDSSARVLDAYGE
+3390 QDSSARVLDGFGE
-3403 PVPLGLPGELYV
+3403 PVPSGVPGELYV

-3436 PDPWSTRPGARLYRT
+3436 PDPWSARPGARLYRT

-3457 RADGTIEYLGR
+3457 RADGTIDYLGR
-3468 TDTQLKIRGFRIEP
+3468 TDTQLKIRGYRIEP

-3515 VSVPEAG
+3515 VSVPDGG
-3522 RDGLSPMLRT
+3522 RDGLSPLLRA

-3541 MVPAQII
+3541 MMPAQII

-3565 LPAPADDAVGAD
+3565 LPALADDVVAAD

-3588 ATIWSDVLGVSTDS
+3588 AAVWSDVLGVSTDT

-3621 VVSRLRA
+3621 VVSRLRV
-3628 ELTVELPLRTLF
+3628 ELAVELPLRTLF
-3640 ESPTIAELAAQLV
+3640 ESPTIAELSVKLE
-3653 PAMAQDGGGDI
+3653 PSLSQDGDHDVV
-3664 EPPVLALHRDGPAPL
+3664 PPVLALHRDGPAPL

-3732 DEDGRPMQHVLP
+3732 DEDGRPMQQVLP

-3758 STLPQED
+3758 SALPQD
-3765 AETTMQRLVAE
+3765 ASESTMQRLVAE

-3781 IDLAH
+3781 IDLAN

-3796 NAADRHTLLLTLHH
+3796 NAADRHTLLLTMHH

-3851 AWQHQRLQGE
+3851 AWQHQRLQGD
-3861 SLQHLLTWWRDKL
+3861 SLARLLGWWRNKL
-3874 HNVPQALNLPADR
+3874 HDVPQVLNLPMDR
-3887 PRPTTLAQEGHTL
+3887 PRTAQAQGGETL

-3906 ALADGL
+3906 ALSDGL

-3918 TGSTLFMTLL
+3918 TGSTLFMTML

-3949 AANRSRIEVE
+3949 AANRTRIEVE

-3970 LRSRLATGQ
+3970 LRSRLAPGQ
-3979 SFDSLLRQT
+3979 SFESLLRQN
-3988 RREVLEA
+3988 RREVLEV
-3995 FAHQDLPFEALLEQ
+3995 FAHQDLPFETLLEQ

-4044 DFIPASADAHHA
+4044 AFVPTAADAHHA
-4056 RCDLTLNVRES
+4056 RCDLTLNVRERG
-4067 HGRLC
+4067 GRLC

-4079 RLFDQSS
+4079 QLFDRST

-4103 TPQRAVDELLLP
+4103 TPQRPVDELPLL
-4115 GELELAQLRG
+4115 GDEELAQLRQ
-4125 FSPPYASQ
+4125 FSPAHALQ
-4133 PIEGT
+4133 PVVGT

-4150 PQAVAVWDQGRTLT
+4150 PQAVAVWDQGRALT

-4187 VPVALCLERSIEMVA
+4187 VPVALCLERSIDMVV

-4216 LDPAYPDERLA
+4216 LDPAYPAERLA
-4227 YTVHDA
+4227 YTVQDA

-4242 SLRERMQS
+4242 ALRERMQS

-4260 SLLAQPAPASAAPLP
+4260 ALLAQPGPESAPPLP
-4275 ADLPSAHAAYV
+4275 AEMPSAHAAYV

-4298 VTVTHGNVLRLFDAT
+4298 VTVTHANVLRLFDAT

-4347 GRLVVVPYLISR
+4347 GRLVVVPYLLSR
-4359 SPDAFRRLLIEQRV
+4359 SPDAFRRLLVEQRV

-4414 GSLTPWFSRHGHRK
+4414 GSLAPWFRRHGHRK
-4428 PLLVNMYGITET
+4428 PVLVNMYGITET

-4448 LHEDGASLGTIGR
+4448 LREHDASLGTIGR

-4473 HQRPVPIGVPGELC
+4473 HQRPTPIGVPGELC

-4492 LARGYLH
+4492 LARGYLR

-4508 VPDPLAH
+4508 VPDPFAY
-4515 EPGQRMYRSGDLARW
+4515 EAGQRMYRSGDLARW
-4530 RTDGSLEYLGRI
+4530 RADGSLEYLGRI

-4556 EIEAALLEHAHVHE
+4556 EIEAALLEHAQVHE

-4590 PDETPDQDTTP
+4590 PDEAPADDAAP

-4616 TYTDGET
+4616 TYTDGDAPSVDAT
-4623 PVAETAAGDTDDAGD
+4623 GDVVVNASAGDADDAGD

-4654 AEEMR
+4654 AADMR
-4659 QWLDGTVRRLRALHP
+4659 EWLDGTIRRLRALHP
-4674 RRVLELGSGTGM
+4674 QRVLELGSGTGM
-4686 LLLRLAPECEHYLGT
+4686 LLLRLAPACERYLGT

-4718 EDSSPSVQL
+4718 GEALPGVEL

-4755 SAEYFQHVVSV
+4755 SAAYFQHVVSV

-4786 LEPAFAAGLSLQRA
+4786 LLPAFAAGLALQRA
-4800 TPTTPAS
+4800 TPATPAS
-4807 ALRHAAHSEAALD
+4807 ALRHAAHSEAAHD

-4834 HRWAND
+4834 HAWAND
-4840 IDVALELVQ
+4840 IDVALDLVQ
-4849 ALPREGLAHNEL
+4849 ALPRDGLAHNEL
-4861 SAYRFD
+4861 SGYRFD
-4867 LVVQRAAAETVT
+4867 LVLRRAAAESVAPVT
-4879 PATLEWHEWQADIG
+4879 LDWHDWQVESWDPAR
-4893 NLGDL
+4893 
-4898 GDLGDLAHLRQRLQP
+4898 LRQQLQA
-4913 LLATS
+4913 LAA
-4918 VGERVLALRGVPNAR
+4918 GEAGMSTGGRVLALRNVPNTR
-4933 VAADALAAQW
+4933 VAADALTAHW

-4949 AAWRTASELRPLLQQ
+4949 AAWRTASELQPLLQQ
-4964 ALPMVVDPHDLQ
+4964 ALPPAMDPHDLQ
-4976 ALADDLGLRLE
+4976 ILAESLGLDLE
-4987 LSWIDSATDGSFRA
+4987 LSWIDSAADGSYRA
-5001 LFAAQDQAMAPLRAA
+5001 LFAVPGEAMASLRAA

-5021 AEQHADDM
+5021 ADLSADDLLADGM
-5029 PRQPWASD
+5029 QAQPWASH

-5049 LLREHLQHRLP
+5049 LLREHLQQRLP

-5072 RLPLTSNGKL
+5072 RLPLTGNGKL

-5101 EAPQNETQ
+5101 EAPHTEPQ

-5160 LFEHPTIAGL
+5160 LFEYPTIAAL
-5170 CQRLETLQD
+5170 CERLETLHGAD
-5179 ATSDAP
+5179 ADAPP

-5192 RNGDGL
+5192 RDGDEL

-5212 LDPGGSVYNI
+5212 LDPGSSVYNI
-5222 SLAMRVRG
+5222 ALAMRVRG
-5230 HLDADALQRTL
+5230 RLDADALQRTL

-5255 GEHDNQPMQRVL
+5255 GEHDDQPVQRVL

-5277 AFSPED
+5277 ALAPEQ
-5283 AHRTAEAFALE
+5283 AHRVAEAFALE
-5294 PFDLSRGPL
+5294 PFDLASGPL
-5303 LRVLLARAGE
+5303 LRVLLARTGDE
-5313 DDALLVFS
+5313 DALLVFS

-5329 WSIGVLVKEMAELY
+5329 WSIGVLVKDMAALY
-5343 PAYSAHREPELPPL
+5343 PAYSAGLEPVLPPL

-5376 LQRQLAYWREA
+5376 LQRQLGYWRET
-5387 LQAPLPVLDLPADFP
+5387 LHAPLPVLDLPTDFP

-5417 FNADTVASLRA
+5417 FDAGTVTALRA
-5428 LAQREGCTPYMVL
+5428 LAQRESCTPYMVL
-5441 FAAFAV
+5441 FTAFAV
-5447 MLARHTGQDDL
+5447 LLARHAGQDDL

-5470 EVEPLVGFFVNTLP
+5470 EIEPLVGFFVNTLP
-5484 VRIDVSGRPSFREL
+5484 VRIDASGRPSFREL

-5539 FDYINTAQQALE
+5539 FDYINTAQQSLE
-5551 LPGIALSAIETEH
+5551 LPGIALSALETEH

-5592 FRRDTI
+5592 FRRDTV
-5598 ERMAQRLVRLLDGA
+5598 ERMAQHLVRLLEAA
-5612 LRAPETAIDAL
+5612 LRAPDTVIDAL
-5623 PFSSDDECAQML
+5623 PLSSDDECAQML
-5635 RDWNDAADA
+5635 HAWNDAAEA
-5644 LPTPNVVERFEAIAA
+5644 QPTPGVVERFEAIAK
-5659 RVPEQPALRFGQSAL
+5659 RVPEQPALRFGQDAL

-5683 NRLAHALIAM
+5683 NRLAHALIAL
-5693 GVNTEDRVALCL
+5693 GVGKEDRVALCL
-5705 ERGLDLPSSMLAVLK
+5705 ERGFDLPLSMLAVLK

-5725 LPLDPG
+5725 LPLDPA
-5731 YPAERVAYMLE
+5731 YPPERVAYMLE
-5742 DARPRVVLARRA
+5742 DARPRVVLALRA

-5764 GTAVLWLDEADLD
+5764 AATVLWLDEADLHD
-5777 AHSDRNPDRR
+5777 SSDRNPDCR

-5820 QAQQRLFGIT
+5820 QAQQRLFGIA

-5893 NLLAPEDL
+5893 NLLAPEEL
-5901 PTLRTL
+5901 PALRTL

-5919 QRWSQDGRAF
+5919 QRWSQGGRAF

-5942 SAYRCHSDEPAS
+5942 SAYRCRSDEPAS

-5970 TAFQPQPLGVP
+5970 AAFQPQPLGVP

-5991 ARGYAGRAALTA
+5991 ARGYAGRAGLTA

-6024 LVRWTAEGQLEFI
+6024 LVRWTAEGQLEFL

-6057 AALHAQSGVREALV
+6057 AALHAQPGVREALV
-6071 LAHGRTADERTL
+6071 VAHGRTADERSL
-6083 IGYVVADDAA
+6083 IGYVVADEAGTL
-6093 IAPTAGDLRQALRA
+6093 PTAGDLRQALRA

-6117 VMVLPE
+6117 VLVLPE

-6138 VPGAAEAGTPYQAP
+6138 VPGGAEAGASYLAP

-6172 VGIDDNFFDLGGHSL
+6172 VGVDDNFFDLGGHSL
-6187 AAMHMAARVRQAFGV
+6187 AAMHMAGRVAQAFGV
-6202 ELSLREVFESPSL
+6202 DLPLRDVFEAPTL
-6215 AALARAIGAERGD
+6215 AALARAIGSARGE
-6228 ALRFDA
+6228 AVRFDVA
-6234 ASLPRVPDG
+6234 NLPRVPDG

-6276 DGRLDVDALRAALQA
+6276 DGRLDVDVLRAALQT

-6302 FREVDGHPRQR
+6302 FREVDGHPQQC
-6313 VLVQAVPDLPVVDL
+6313 VLVQAVPEMPVVDL
-6327 TTLPAEQA
+6327 TALSAEQA
-6335 LAQAHEL
+6335 LAQAREL

-6385 SMNALVS
+6385 SMNALVG
-6392 ELSALLAGAPL
+6392 ELSALLAGTSL

-6414 AQWQNSLLQG
+6414 AQWQNALLQG
-6424 EALQRQRDYWFSSLG
+6424 EALQRQRDYWFSRLG
-6439 GELPQLELPADRA
+6439 DELPQLELPADRA

-6463 RGRHLPP
+6463 RSRCLPP

-6530 NTLVLRTHVGGAS
+6530 NTLILRTHVGGGA
-6543 SFAELLDR
+6543 SFAELLGR

-6563 DYPFDMLVEDLNPSR
+6563 DYPFDMLVEDLNPPR

-6599 ADGGGFAG
+6599 ADGSGFAG
-6607 YATEALSDA
+6607 YATESLSDA

-6653 MLLQFERLLEA
+6653 TLLQFERLLEA

-6685 QWVGE
+6685 QQVAE
-6690 FNARADREPPAGGV
+6690 FNAGADREPPDGGV
-6704 HRLFEAMVARD
+6704 HRLFEAMAARD
-6715 PERVAVIDGDAVVTR
+6715 PNRVAVVDGDAVVTR
-6730 ADLDA
+6730 SELDA
-6735 RAERLAAQ
+6735 RAERLAAL
-6743 LRSRGVRREQYVALL
+6743 LRGRGVGREQHVALL

-6777 IYVPLDPDY
+6777 VYVPLDPDY
-6786 PTTRLELIL
+6786 PAARLELIL
-6795 GDTGAPC
+6795 GDTAAPC

-6807 AHAAQAYALAQQV
+6807 AHAAQAHALSAQV
-6820 PSLRQVLELLD
+6820 PSLRQVLELRE
-6831 DGRCAEAVESSVL
+6831 DGSCVEAVERSAL
-6844 THGLDALPGQAA
+6844 AQGFDALPGQAA

-6871 MVTHRGIAR
+6871 TVTHRGIAR

-6926 GTLSLETIGEQL
+6926 GVLSLEAIGEQL
-6938 RKHQVSV
+6938 RTHQVSV

-6955 MVEHRLSDLAGVR
+6955 MVEHRLGDLAGVR

-6983 HFLEAYP
+6983 RFLEAYP

-7003 TTFSTTHALSLAN
+7003 TTFSTTHPLSLAD

-7022 PIGQPIDGSS
+7022 PIGRPIDGSS

-7053 GGAGLA
+7053 GGTGLA

-7065 PGLTAERFVPHPYPR
+7065 PSLTAERFVPHPYPR
-7080 QPGERLYAT
+7080 RPGERLYAT

-7125 ALARHPAVREVAVL
+7125 VLARHPAVREVAVL
-7139 ARRNGDQGERQLVAY
+7139 ARRSAGEQGERQLVAY

-7161 SADAVRAF
+7161 SADAVREF
-7169 LRASLPE
+7169 LRAALPD

-7191 TRNGKVDRQALPA
+7191 TRNGKIDRQALPA
-7204 PDEASPAR
+7204 PDDAAAMR
-7212 DQPLAAP
+7212 DRPLAAP
-7219 RNEAEHALVQAW
+7219 RNDAEHALVQAW
-7231 QSALGDR
+7231 QSALGAR

-7258 IVARLHDQGW
+7258 IVARLHDHGW
-7268 HTSPRLLFQHQTIAE
+7268 HASPRLLFQHQTIAE
-7283 LAPHLQRRGGSA
+7283 LAPHLQRRGDGV
-7295 DPVRPVSGEVALT
+7295 DPASPVSGDVALT
-7308 PIQHWFFGHGFAV
+7308 PIQHWFFSHRFAA

-7327 AVLLAHAGALDEDA
+7327 AVLLAHAEAPGDEQALDEDS
-7341 LDEETLRAALQV
+7341 LRAALQA

-7374 YNAPPGAP
+7374 YNAPPGVP
-7382 VAFEA
+7382 VAFEV
-7387 VDLSAQADATTALAQ
+7387 VDLSAQADAPAALSE

-7411 ELDGPLMRVGLFRM
+7411 ELDGPLLRVGLFRM
-7425 PGGGMRLLVVVHHLA
+7425 PDRSARLLVVVHHLA

-7454 AVYAQ
+7454 TVYAQ
-7459 LQSGA
+7459 LRSGA
-7464 PAVLPARTTSYQA
+7464 PTALPPRTTSYQA
-7477 WSARLA
+7477 WAARLA
-7483 ELAAAGHWDQ
+7483 ELAAAGHWDA
-7493 EREHWRRTAMVAAL
+7493 EREHWRKTAIAASQ

-7512 ATEIDPGMAGD
+7512 ADETDPGTSGD
-7523 AAEWQDALPAEATA
+7523 AAEWHDSLPAEATA

-7543 RQQRGTQTQALLLT
+7543 RQQRGTQTQALLMT

-7588 EELDLSRTVGWF
+7588 EGLDLSRTVGWF

-7609 LPPGNDPGEALT
+7609 LAPGNDSGGDPGEDLT
-7621 EVKAALR
+7621 QVKAALR
-7628 DVPNRGLGWG
+7628 DVPGRGLGWG

-7655 LLCFNHLGR
+7655 MLCFNHLGQ
-7664 QNTAASTGEATLGQA
+7664 QNAAAPAGEATLGQA

-7686 MGSANRRTHALT
+7686 MAATNRRTHPLT

-7705 GTLQLHLSYAQGR
+7705 GALQLHLSFARSG
-7718 FADDDIAAFGAL
+7718 FADGDIAAFGAL
-7730 LREELQCVAEHAA
+7730 LREELQRVAEHAA
-7743 DPQNARLDAADMDL
+7743 DPQNTRLDAADMDL

-7767 LFE
+7767 LFD

>member
-19 RMLQKLL
+19 RLLQKLL

-39 DHEAPLP
+39 DRSAPLP

-52 RLWFLDRMHPGSNLY
+52 RLWFLDRLDPGSNLY
-67 NIPLMLELEGN
+67 NIPLMLELEGDL
-78 VDAQAI
+78 DAQAI
-84 HDSLLQ
+84 HDSLLR
-90 LVQRHEALRTT
+90 LVERHDALRTT
-101 IHAGDSEPTQR
+101 IDAGSGEPAQR
-112 VHAEARLPWS
+112 VHDDARLPWA
-122 LHDLHDR
+122 LHDLRGR

-140 EEIALQSFDLET
+140 EEIALSPFDLEA
-152 GPLLRAAL
+152 GPLLRTAL
-160 VRYAEQRAI
+160 VRYGDRHAI
-169 LVLALHHIIADGWSL
+169 LVLSLHHIVADGWSL

-196 ERTGDIPA
+196 ERTGGIPA
-204 VPQPQAPLQYS
+204 VPPAQVPLQYP
-215 DYASWQRKRLDDAAM
+215 DYAAWQRQRLDETAI
-230 APSLDYWTQHLSPL
+230 APLLAYWTQHLSPL
-244 PEELSMSSDSVP
+244 PDPLAMPSDPV
-256 GGISASS
+256 SAGALEHA
-263 GGRVALTLEGPRL
+263 GGRVALALDGPRL
-276 QALRELAHRERCTM
+276 QALRDLAHRERCTL
-290 FVALLATWASVLHRF
+290 FVALLAAWAVALHRF
-305 SGQSDLVIGTP
+305 SGQTDLVIGAP

-321 RAETSGCV
+321 RADMSGCV

-342 DGEMPFSQLLAN
+342 DGDASFAQLLNA
-354 LRQVTQDGLAH
+354 LRQSTQDGLAH

-382 GGRSPLFQVA
+382 GGQSPLFQVA
-392 FDYINTDLQDIA
+392 FDYINTDLQDIS
-404 LPGLQLRP
+404 LPGLKLRP
-412 LDLER
+412 LDLEN

-428 GEYPGGISAG
+428 GEYPGGVSAG

-447 AARMHTLARAFERMI
+447 AARMQTLARAFERLV
-462 DALTAHP
+462 DGLVAHP
-469 EAPLG
+469 DAPLG
-474 DAPLLSPDERHKVL
+474 DAPLMSPAERRKVL
-488 AAWNDTARPPL
+488 LEWNADRATPAIDR
-499 EQDTLVSIVQAHA
+499 TLVSLLAAQAA
-512 VRTPDATAL
+512 KTPDAPAIETA
-521 EAPDLRLTYAE
+521 DLRLTHAE
-532 LNKRANR
+532 LDQRANR
-539 LAHRLRALGVG
+539 LAHRLQALG
-550 QDAIVGVCMP
+550 AAPETMVGVCLP
-560 RSGEAIVALLAVL
+560 RSAEAIVAFLAVM
-573 KAGAAYMPLDPAF
+573 KAGAAYVPLDPTF
-586 PESRLAFMC
+586 PAGRLAMMC
-595 EDAQPKVALT
+595 EDARPTLVLT
-605 IARLRDVLPPLDI
+605 LDALRDVLPPLD
-618 PVLCLDDAD
+618 VAVVCLDDTTAL
-627 AFDSVEDGDL
+627 DGMPDT
-637 PVAPFPD
+637 APAAVLRPD
-644 NGAYIVFTSG
+644 HAAYVVYTSG
-654 STGRPKGVIVTHRGC
+654 STGRPKGVVATHRGC
-669 VRLVREPTYLSV
+669 VRLVQSPDYAAL
-681 GAHSRVLQ
+681 GPDSRVLQ
-689 LSTTTFDAA
+689 FSTITFDAA
-698 TFEIWTALV
+698 TFEIWAALA
-707 AGGCLVVAPP
+707 AGGCVVVAP
-717 QSLAPHELQAFA
+717 QGNLAPSELLAFVR
-729 IEQRINVLFLTTA
+729 ERRVDTMFLTTA
-742 LFNHVVDAA
+742 LFNHVADMA
-751 PELLEHVPNVLF
+751 PALFEHVGQVLF
-763 GGEAASAAHVAQALR
+763 GGEAVSAAHVARALQHAR
-778 RITPG
+778 PG
-783 GLVHAYGPSEVT
+783 GLVHVYGPTETTTFATFHPLHGSE
-795 SFTTCHV
+795 
-802 VRDTIGGVAIGRPVA
+802 GGIPIGRPIVD
-817 HTQCYVL
+817 TRCYVL

-841 AGAGLARGYLN
+841 GGAGLARGYLN
-852 RSAQTAER
+852 RPGLTAER
-860 FLPDPFGAPG
+860 FVPDPFDVPG
-870 ARMYRSGDVVCQRSD
+870 ARMYRSGDVVSQRED
-885 GSLDFVGRVD
+885 GSIEFVGRVD

-920 VDARVICRE
+920 ADVRVLCRE
-929 DTPGERRLAAY
+929 DTPGDRRLAAY
-940 VVPRDGTT
+940 VVPRDPQTT
-948 TTAALREALRAELPE
+948 GATLREALRDELPE
-963 FMVPGL
+963 FMVPTL

-975 LPMTVAGKIDLRAL
+975 LPLTPTGKIDWRAL
-989 PAIEGETGA
+989 PAIEGAAAGEG
-998 DERTYEA
+998 DHEA
-1005 PRDDTERMLAGIWQQ
+1005 PRDDTERLLADIWRE
-1020 VLGVERVSI
+1020 VLGVERVGI

-1056 DLPLRTLFDAVSLA
+1056 DLPLRTLFDALSLA
-1070 DLALAVG
+1070 DLALAIG

-1085 VDAASIRPAP
+1085 VDVASIRPAP
-1095 ARADHPL
+1095 EREHHPL

-1136 PAFERALT
+1136 PTFERAL
-1144 AAVQRHDALRT
+1144 AASVQRHDALRT
-1155 VFVHQDGQ
+1155 VFVHHDGQ
-1163 ARQRVLTGIDVPVK
+1163 AHQRVLAALDVPVR
-1177 TVDLAA
+1177 TVDL
-1183 CTSEEAHAHAE
+1183 SGFSPEEARAHGE
-1194 ALATAEARTG
+1194 ALAAAEARTG
-1204 FDLENGPLLRCTVV
+1204 FDLENGPLLRCTVA
-1218 HLPQER
+1218 HLPGDR

-1243 MMDEMNRVYVAG
+1243 MMDEMSRVYVAG
-1255 NTDVLGPPTL
+1255 NAEVLGPPTL

-1275 EMLAGEPHRVQQ
+1275 ELLAGEPHRVQQ
-1287 DYWLQQLGG
+1287 DYWLTQLGG

-1339 QSTLFITLMAAFKTV
+1339 QATLFITLMAAFKSL

-1397 DPTFGEVL
+1397 DPTFGDVL

-1463 MPAKAWS
+1463 MAAKAWT
-1470 HVTSFA
+1470 HVTNFA

-1482 FVTESR
+1482 FVTEDR
-1488 DGLSAHLEYATDLFD
+1488 DGLSVHLEYATDLFD

-1516 LLSAVSTNAQL
+1516 VVSAVAADAQL
-1527 RLSEVPLLSAEQSA
+1527 RLSEVPLLSTEQSA
-1541 AMLALSPARTWPEVT
+1541 AMVALSPARTWPAIT
-1556 GTLHGHFEEI
+1556 GTLHGDFETI
-1566 ANRHEDRIAV
+1566 AERHADRIAV
-1576 WDEHGEWSYA
+1576 WDERGEWTYA
-1586 ELRARSRRIASALRA
+1586 ELRDRSRRIANALRA

-1613 MERGAELVAAV
+1613 MERSADLVAAV

-1646 AYTVE
+1646 VYSVE
-1651 DAQPA
+1651 DARPLV
-1656 AVLVQSAQKDRLQGL
+1656 VLADGEQTQRLQPL
-1671 VDAPVLELEALL
+1671 VGTPVLALDDL
-1683 TDAAADAA
+1683 LADAAADAA
-1691 WVPVQGMDPAHAAY
+1691 WTPVAGMDPAQAAY

-1711 STGKPKGVAVTHG
+1711 STGKPKGVVVTHG
-1724 NVLRLMEV
+1724 NVLRLMQV
-1732 TREGFTFG
+1732 TREGFDFG
-1740 PDDVWTLFHSYAFDF
+1740 PDDAWTLFHSYAFDF

-1767 GKLVVVPYMVSRTPQ
+1767 GKLVVVPYMVSRSPQ

-1814 DDALQDV
+1814 DDALHGV

-1842 RHGRSRPQLV
+1842 RHGRTRPQLI

-1866 EALGGDQASQGNIGR
+1866 EALGGEQASLGSIGR

-1892 EALQPVPMGVAGEL
+1892 DALQPVPMGVAGEL
-1906 CVAGAGLARG
+1906 CVSGAGLARG
-1916 YLGKPGMTAQ
+1916 YLGKPGLTAS
-1926 RFVPDPHGDVAGARM
+1926 RFVPDPHGDVPGARM

-1963 DQVKV
+1963 HQVKV

-1975 GEIEAALLEHE
+1975 GEIEAALLTHE
-1986 QVRQAAVIVQPDD
+1986 QVREAAVVVQPDET
-1999 AGGRL
+1999 GGRL

-2012 EPLEEEASSEAD
+2012 ETVRDDAPSEAD
-2024 QQLEQWQA
+2024 TQLEQWQA
-2032 VFEHAYGQETEAS
+2032 VFEHAYGQE
-2045 QASDAHEESAADDDG
+2045 SDAAEAAEAQDAAADDDG

-2073 QPLPAEEMRQ
+2073 TPIPAEEMRQ

-2091 LQAIDA
+2091 LQAIGA

-2116 GCARY
+2116 GCERY
-2121 VGLDF
+2121 IGLDF

-2142 LQDVKLLQRAAH
+2142 LNDVRLLQRAAH

-2161 DYELVILN
+2161 DYELVVLN
-2169 SVAQYFPSQTYFRDV
+2169 SVAQYFPSPAYFRDV

-2207 VEQAFAAGLAL
+2207 VEPAFAAGLSL
-2218 QRAGVGSTGV
+2218 QRAGAGSTAV

-2248 AALVWQLHDWAQ
+2248 AAIVWQVRRWAQ
-2260 QGGLALDLVQVLP
+2260 DIGLAVDLVQVLP
-2273 REGQAHNELSGYRYD
+2273 REGEAHNELSGYRYD
-2288 VVVQR
+2288 VVVQK
-2293 AAQHAVTDDN
+2293 AASDAADAVAEAAPLAWASWQDGWTVDRLRDALQAL
-2303 AQDAAALSW
+2303 AQDDAPQAVLAL
-2312 SSWREDHWNLDRL
+2312 E
-2325 QQALHALAHGDAQ
+2325 G
-2338 SPLLAFQDV
+2338 V
-2347 PNARVIA
+2347 PNARVSA
-2354 DAHTAQW
+2354 DAHVAEW

-2379 QLDPSEAVDP
+2379 QLDPHAVIDP
-2389 HALQT
+2389 HALQM
-2394 LAQELGL
+2394 LAEDCGL
-2401 ELELSWAQ
+2401 AFEMSWAQ
-2409 GAADGSLRALFAR
+2409 GAADGRLRVLFAK
-2422 PGSIGASQRHA
+2422 PGAIDAAKRHA

-2438 AEGRERPWSSLPQQ
+2438 PEGRERPWSSQPQQ
-2452 VQRRRELPQTLREH
+2452 AQRRRELPQTLREH
-2466 LQKELPQH
+2466 LQKELPSH

-2480 VWVPKLPLTSNGK
+2480 VWVPKLPLTGNGK

-2502 PAYRVEQAA
+2502 PAYRVEQTVA
-2511 TYEAPQD
+2511 YEAPQD

-2530 VLGLAHV
+2530 VLGLARV

-2560 QKAFGVDMP
+2560 QKAFGVEMP

-2576 PTVAGLCLRL
+2576 PTVAGLCERL
-2586 QALQETQG
+2586 QTLQATQG
-2594 QAEAIVRL
+2594 RAEAVARL

-2607 YPLSHAQRRMWL
+2607 YALSHAQQRMWL

-2624 PDSSEYHMVVTL
+2624 PESSEYHMVVTL
-2636 ALEGEL
+2636 ALEGAL
-2642 RTEVLQASLDYLL
+2642 RVDVLQASLDALL
-2655 QRHDALRTV
+2655 QRHEALRTV
-2664 FENVDGEPMQRILQ
+2664 FETVDGEPMQRILPA
-2678 TGTWPIA
+2678 GAWPIA
-2685 QEDLRELDEAAREN
+2685 HDDLSGFDAAARDD
-2699 ALHTAALAEAHKP
+2699 ALLAAARAEAQRP
-2712 LDLAVDLPCRA
+2712 FDLATDLPCRG
-2723 RLLRLADQRWM
+2723 RLLRLDDGHAM

-2753 DELARTYRALRED
+2753 AELAQVYRALAEGRD
-2766 QEPALPAPAV
+2766 PALPAPVV
-2776 RYVDV
+2776 RYIDV
-2781 AAWQNARLEGAL
+2781 AAWQNARLHDGM
-2793 REQQRYWMQT
+2793 REQQRYWLQA
-2803 LADLPPPLDL
+2803 LAELPPPLDL

-2827 ATATRRVNDTTAEA
+2827 ATVTRRVGDAQAEA
-2841 LRALARTHD
+2841 LRALAKAHD
-2850 ATLYAAMLAAFQVLL
+2850 ATLYATLLAAFQVLL
-2865 SRLSGTQDIVLGT
+2865 SRLSGSNDIVLGT
-2878 PVANRHHLDVE
+2878 PIANRHHLDVE

-2898 LVLRAKPQP
+2898 LVLRARPQP
-2907 EQRFDAWLRQ
+2907 AQRFDAWLRQ
-2917 VQSDVLRAIAHQDYP
+2917 VQADVLRAIAHQDYP

-2951 FQVMFALRNQNIEP
+2951 FQVMFAVRNQGVEP
-2965 PVVDLGDVRARGLPL
+2965 PVVDLGDVRARGVPL

-2986 RFDLTATVRDGGDAM
+2986 RFDLSATVRDGGGAM
-3001 HVEFEYNLDLYD
+3001 HVEFEYSLDLFD
-3013 ATTIDAWL
+3013 AATIEAWL
-3021 DLYLCILEQAS
+3021 DLYLRVLDQAG
-3032 ATPQR
+3032 AAPQR
-3037 ALAGLAAPVDIG
+3037 ALAELVAPVDLAA
-3049 TWRALG
+3049 WRASG
-3055 EGPTTAPLPQRTLDA
+3055 EGPAAEPLAQRTLDA
-3070 AWVAQAQRTPQQPAL
+3070 AWVAQAWRTPQAPAL
-3085 SDGRIT
+3085 SDGT
-3091 FTYGEALRRSS
+3091 VTLTYADALHRSS
-3102 AIAHGLRAAGIAC
+3102 AIAHGLRASGVTC

-3143 VYLDPALPVARM
+3143 VYLDPALPLARM
-3155 QQMLQDTAAV
+3155 QQMLQDTAAMQ
-3165 KVLLTG
+3165 VLLTG
-3171 PATLPDDAPSA
+3171 AATLPDDAPPA
-3182 MPLAQVEAL
+3182 RPLAEVEAA
-3191 GAEHTSSSKLADAVD
+3191 GAAQTASGD
-3206 APAYALA
+3206 APTHALA

-3234 GHRNVLRLAAQTRE
+3234 GHRNVLRLAAQSRE
-3248 LEVLPHQRV
+3248 LEVQPQHRV

-3272 WSALL
+3272 WNALL
-3277 CGAEVVV
+3277 RGAEVVV
-3284 APDDA
+3284 ATDDA

-3295 LATFI
+3295 LAAFI

-3320 LDPTRLSGVRRL
+3320 LDATRLSGLSRL

-3352 PDRLV
+3352 PGRLV

-3370 THLIDAVVPGQSS
+3370 THLIDAIAQGQSS

-3390 QDSSARVLDAYGE
+3390 QDSSARVLDAFGA
-3403 PVPLGLPGELYV
+3403 PVPPGVPGELYV

-3425 GQPALTAERFL
+3425 GQPAMTAERFL
-3436 PDPWSTRPGARLYRT
+3436 PDPWSARPGARLYRT

-3468 TDTQLKIRGFRIEP
+3468 NDTQLKIRGFRIEP
-3482 GEIEAVLA
+3482 GEIEAALA
-3490 AHPQVGAAAVIAP
+3490 AHPLVGAAAVIAP
-3503 HGPDG
+3503 RGPDG

-3515 VSVPEAG
+3515 VSAPDGA
-3522 RDGLSPMLRT
+3522 RDGLSPLLRAH
-3532 YLRERLPEY
+3532 LRERLPEY
-3541 MVPAQII
+3541 MVPAQIVV
-3548 ALDAL
+3548 LDAL

-3565 LPAPADDAVGAD
+3565 LPAPADEAAGAD

-3583 LQQVV
+3583 LQQIV
-3588 ATIWSDVLGVSTDS
+3588 AAVWSDVLGVAIGT
-3602 LGLHDNFFER
+3602 LGLHDDFFER

-3628 ELTVELPLRTLF
+3628 ELAVELPLRTLF
-3640 ESPTIAELAAQLV
+3640 EAPTIAELAA
-3653 PAMAQDGGGDI
+3653 AI
-3664 EPPVLALHRDGPAPL
+3664 EPALAQGDTAIVAPPVVALHRDGPAPL

-3688 LHRAGQPYRASLA
+3688 LDRAGQPYRASLA
-3701 LQLHGDLNVAAFE
+3701 LQLNGDLDIAAFE
-3714 QALAE
+3714 HALAE
-3719 VVRRHEVLRSCFP
+3719 VVRRHEVLRSRFP
-3732 DEDGRPMQHVLP
+3732 DDDGRPMQHVLP
-3744 LAQALPLPLALTDL
+3744 LDEALPLPLALTDL
-3758 STLPQED
+3758 STLPQTD
-3765 AETTMQRLVAE
+3765 AEAALQRLVTE
-3776 EAQRP
+3776 EARRP
-3781 IDLAH
+3781 IDLAR

-3796 NAADRHTLLLTLHH
+3796 SAADRHTLLLTLHH

-3830 AARQGLPSPL
+3830 AARQGQPSPL

-3861 SLQHLLTWWRDKL
+3861 SLQGLLAWWRDKL
-3874 HNVPQALNLPADR
+3874 HDVPQALNLPTDR
-3887 PRPTTLAQEGHTL
+3887 PRPATLAQEGHTL

-3906 ALADGL
+3906 ALSDGL

-3918 TGSTLFMTLL
+3918 TGSTLFMTML

-3949 AANRSRIEVE
+3949 AADRSRIEVE
-3959 PLIGMFVNVLT
+3959 PLIGMFVNVLA
-3970 LRSRLATGQ
+3970 LRSRFTPGQ
-3979 SFDSLLRQT
+3979 SFESLLRQT

-3995 FAHQDLPFEALLEQ
+3995 FAHQDLPFETLLEQ

-4015 PGQSPLFQAMFVL
+4015 SGQSPLFQAMFVL

-4035 LGETASDGL
+4035 LGETESDGL
-4044 DFIPASADAHHA
+4044 DFIPAAGDVHHA
-4056 RCDLTLNVRES
+4056 RCDLTLNVRERD
-4067 HGRLC
+4067 GRLC

-4091 AQWLTLLQGIVA
+4091 AQWLTLLEGIVA
-4103 TPQRAVDELLLP
+4103 TPQAAIDALPLP
-4115 GELELAQLRG
+4115 GEAELALLRA
-4125 FSPPYASQ
+4125 FSPAYAVE
-4133 PIEGT
+4133 PVTGT
-4138 LHGRFVQAAQAH
+4138 LHGRFGQAAQAH

-4164 YAELHAQSDHL
+4164 YAELDAQSDHL
-4175 AQLLRTHGVGPE
+4175 ARLLRTHGVGPE
-4187 VPVALCLERSIEMVA
+4187 VPVALCLERSLDMVA

-4216 LDPAYPDERLA
+4216 LDPAYPAERLA
-4227 YTVHDA
+4227 YTVEDA
-4233 RPAVVLAHA
+4233 RPAVVIAHA
-4242 SLRERMQS
+4242 ALRERMQA
-4250 LTDVPVLELE
+4250 LTDVPVLDLE
-4260 SLLAQPAPASAAPLP
+4260 ALLAQPAPADAPALP
-4275 ADLPSAHAAYV
+4275 VDMPSAHAAYV

-4298 VTVTHGNVLRLFDAT
+4298 VTVTHANVLRLFDAT

-4347 GRLVVVPYLISR
+4347 GRLVVVPYLLSR
-4359 SPDAFRRLLIEQRV
+4359 SPEAFRRLLIEQRV

-4385 LVAADAQAN
+4385 LVAADAQAH
-4394 DGADAL
+4394 DGVDAL

-4414 GSLTPWFSRHGHRK
+4414 GSLAPWFRRHGHRK

-4448 LHEDGASLGTIGR
+4448 LHEEGASLGTIGR

-4473 HQRPVPIGVPGELC
+4473 HQRPLPIGVPGELC

-4492 LARGYLH
+4492 LARGYLR
-4499 RPGMTAERF
+4499 RPGLTAERF
-4508 VPDPLAH
+4508 VPDPFATQ
-4515 EPGQRMYRSGDLARW
+4515 PGQRMYRSGDLARW
-4530 RTDGSLEYLGRI
+4530 RPDGSLEYLGRI

-4556 EIEAALLEHAHVHE
+4556 EIEAALLEHAQVHE
-4570 AAVVVQQDAA
+4570 AAVVVQPDAS

-4590 PDETPDQDTTP
+4590 PDEAPAQDAAPD
-4601 QLQQQLQQWRSVFEH
+4601 LQQQLQQWRSVFEH
-4616 TYTDGET
+4616 TYADEDAPATDAPDIE
-4623 PVAETAAGDTDDAGD
+4623 DAGD

-4643 WTRRLD
+4643 WTCRLD
-4649 GQQIP
+4649 GSPIP
-4654 AEEMR
+4654 ADEMR
-4659 QWLDGTVRRLRALHP
+4659 EWVEGTVARLRALRP

-4686 LLLRLAPECEHYLGT
+4686 LLLRLAPDCEHYLGT
-4701 DFSPASLA
+4701 DFSPTSLA
-4709 YVQRQLDAR
+4709 YVRRQLDAR
-4718 EDSSPSVQL
+4718 GDALPGVEL

-4755 SAEYFQHVVSV
+4755 SADYFRHVVAV

-4786 LEPAFAAGLSLQRA
+4786 LLPAFAAGLALQRA
-4800 TPTTPAS
+4800 TPAMPAS
-4807 ALRHAAHSEAALD
+4807 ALRHAAHSEAAHD

-4828 ALTRRV
+4828 ALTRQA
-4834 HRWAND
+4834 HAWAGELG
-4840 IDVALELVQ
+4840 LELAAVC
-4849 ALPREGLAHNEL
+4849 ALPRDGRAHNEL
-4861 SAYRFD
+4861 SGYRFD
-4867 LVVQRAAAETVT
+4867 LVLTRAGGDTAATATLAWHDWQAEGWT
-4879 PATLEWHEWQADIG
+4879 PAR
-4893 NLGDL
+4893 
-4898 GDLGDLAHLRQRLQP
+4898 LRERLQA
-4913 LLATS
+4913 LAA
-4918 VGERVLALRGVPNAR
+4918 GEGVLALRDVPNAR
-4933 VAADALAAQW
+4933 TAADALTAQW
-4943 LQQPPS
+4943 LRQPPS
-4949 AAWRTASELRPLLQQ
+4949 AAWRTAAELRPLLDA
-4964 ALPMVVDPHDLQ
+4964 ALPAVVDPHDLRT
-4976 ALADDLGLRLE
+4976 LADEFGLQFE
-4987 LSWIDSATDGSFRA
+4987 MSWIDGAADGRFRA
-5001 LFAAQDQAMAPLRAA
+5001 VFAVAGQPMASLRFA

-5021 AEQHADDM
+5021 DDA
-5029 PRQPWASD
+5029 PAQPWASH

-5049 LLREHLQHRLP
+5049 LLREHLQQHLP

-5065 AAYVWMP
+5065 SAYVWMP
-5072 RLPLTSNGKL
+5072 RLPLTGNGKL

-5089 PPTERVE
+5089 PPTERIE

-5101 EAPQNETQ
+5101 EAPQTETQ

-5154 EVPLRA
+5154 DVPLRA
-5160 LFEHPTIAGL
+5160 LFEQPTIAAL
-5170 CQRLETLQD
+5170 CQHLETLHGAD
-5179 ATSDAP
+5179 TDAP
-5185 PPLRPVP
+5185 PPMRPVP
-5192 RNGDGL
+5192 RDGDEL

-5212 LDPGGSVYNI
+5212 LDPGSSVYNI
-5222 SLAMRVRG
+5222 PLAMHVRG
-5230 HLDADALQRTL
+5230 HLDVDALQCTL
-5241 DAIVQRHEVLRTCF
+5241 DAIVRRHEVLRTCF
-5255 GEHDNQPMQRVL
+5255 GERDDQPVQRVL
-5267 PAAPAELRVC
+5267 PAAPAELRVMTLP
-5277 AFSPED
+5277 PEQ
-5283 AHRTAEAFALE
+5283 ARAAAEAFAQE

-5303 LRVLLARAGE
+5303 LRTLLVRTGDAEALLA
-5313 DDALLVFS
+5313 FS

-5329 WSIGVLVKEMAELY
+5329 WSIGVLVKEMAALY
-5343 PAYSAHREPELPPL
+5343 PGFLAGHETSLPPL
-5357 PVQYADFAVWQRQ
+5357 PVQYADFAVWQRR

-5376 LQRQLAYWREA
+5376 LQRQLGYWREA
-5387 LQAPLPVLDLPADFP
+5387 LHAPLPVLDLPTDFA
-5402 RPPRPSHRGGHVSIA
+5402 RPPRPSHRGGHVPIA
-5417 FNADTVASLRA
+5417 FGADTIAALRA

-5441 FAAFAV
+5441 FAAFSV
-5447 MLARHTGQDDL
+5447 LLSRHAGQDDL

-5484 VRIDVSGRPSFREL
+5484 VRIDLSGRPSFREL
-5498 LRRAREVSLGAQAH
+5498 LGRAREVSFGAQAH

-5551 LPGIALSAIETEH
+5551 LPGITLSAVETEH

-5592 FRRDTI
+5592 FRRDTV
-5598 ERMAQRLVRLLDGA
+5598 ERMGQRFVRLLDAA
-5612 LRAPETAIDAL
+5612 LHAPETAIDAL
-5623 PFSSDDECAQML
+5623 PLSSDDEIALTL
-5635 RDWNDAADA
+5635 REWNDAADA
-5644 LPTPNVVERFEAIAA
+5644 QPVPNVVERFEAIAA
-5659 RVPEQPALRFGQSAL
+5659 RDPAHPALRFGSDVID
-5674 GYGELNARA
+5674 YGTLNARA
-5683 NRLAHALIAM
+5683 NRLAHALVAL
-5693 GVNTEDRVALCL
+5693 GVGTDDRVALCL
-5705 ERGLDLPSSMLAVLK
+5705 ERGLDVPTSMLAVLK

-5731 YPAERVAYMLE
+5731 YPAERIAYMLD

-5754 QAALLAQIPD
+5754 QAALVAQVPD
-5764 GTAVLWLDEADLD
+5764 GTVVLWLDDASIGTHAD
-5777 AHSDRNPDRR
+5777 ANPQRHG
-5787 IAPQDLAYVIY
+5787 APQDLAYVIY

-5830 PQDRVLQFASI
+5830 SQDRVLQFASI

-5853 LANGATLCLATTD
+5853 LASGATLCLATTD
-5866 DLRPGAPLTRT
+5866 ELRPGAPLTRT
-5877 LREHGVT
+5877 LRDHGVT

-5893 NLLAPEDL
+5893 NLLSPDDL

-5907 IVAGEACPPGMA
+5907 VVAGEACPPGMA
-5919 QRWSQDGRAF
+5919 QRWSQGGRAF

-5942 SAYRCHSDEPAS
+5942 SAYRCRGDESVS

-5970 TAFQPQPLGVP
+5970 AALRPQPLGVP

-5991 ARGYAGRAALTA
+5991 ARGYAGRAGLTA
-6003 ERFVPE
+6003 DRFVPE
-6009 PFSAIPGERMYRTGD
+6009 PFSGTAGARMYRTGD
-6024 LVRWTAEGQLEFI
+6024 LVRWTADGQMEFL

-6057 AALHAQSGVREALV
+6057 AALHAQPGVREALV
-6071 LAHGRTADERTL
+6071 LAHGRTADERSL
-6083 IGYVVADDAA
+6083 IGYVVADADGV
-6093 IAPTAGDLRQALRA
+6093 APQPNDLRQALRA

-6117 VMVLPE
+6117 VIVLE
-6123 WPLTPN
+6123 AWPLTAN

-6138 VPGAAEAGTPYQAP
+6138 VPGDVDAGASFVAP

-6172 VGIDDNFFDLGGHSL
+6172 VGVDDNFFDLGGHSL
-6187 AAMHMAARVRQAFGV
+6187 AAMHMAARVTQAFGV
-6202 ELSLREVFESPSL
+6202 ELQLREVFEAPTL
-6215 AALARAIGAERGD
+6215 AALARAIGNARGD
-6228 ALRFDA
+6228 AVRFDA
-6234 ASLPRVPDG
+6234 GSLPRVPDG
-6243 QEMPLSHA
+6243 EERPLSHA

-6276 DGRLDVDALRAALQA
+6276 DGRIDADTLRAALQT
-6291 LIDRHAALRTV
+6291 LLDRHAALRTV

-6313 VLVQAVPDLPVVDL
+6313 VLPQATADLPVVDL
-6327 TTLPAEQA
+6327 TSLPVDQA
-6335 LAQAHEL
+6335 LVQAREL
-6342 ARREAQAPFD
+6342 ARREAEAPFD

-6358 LRGLVARLPGERD
+6358 LRGLVAQLPDGRD

-6385 SMNALVS
+6385 SMNALVE
-6392 ELSALLAGAPL
+6392 ELGALLAGKAL
-6403 PTAAPLKYIEV
+6403 STAVPLKYIEV
-6414 AQWQNSLLQG
+6414 AQWQNALLEG
-6424 EALQRQRDYWFSSLG
+6424 EALQRQRDYWCTQLG
-6439 GELPQLELPADRA
+6439 GELTPLELPADRA

-6463 RGRHLPP
+6463 RGRRLPP
-6470 ALAAALRS
+6470 ALATALRQ

-6494 YKALLARIGGQQ
+6494 YKALLARLGGQS
-6506 DLLVGTPIAG
+6506 DIVVGTPIAG
-6516 RRDPALESVVGFFV
+6516 RRDPALEAVVGFFV
-6530 NTLVLRTHVGGAS
+6530 NTLVLRTQVDGAS
-6543 SFAELLDR
+6543 GFADLLGR
-6551 VRETALGAWAHA
+6551 VRETALGAWSHA
-6563 DYPFDMLVEDLNPSR
+6563 DYPFDMLVEDLNPPR

-6583 PLFNVFF
+6583 PVFNVFF
-6590 TLQNEMERA
+6590 TLQNEMKRA
-6599 ADGGGFAG
+6599 ADGSGFAG
-6607 YATEALSDA
+6607 YATQALSEA
-6616 PPFAKFDLSMFVTE
+6616 PPFAKFDLSMFVSE

-6643 DLFDAARIDR
+6643 DLFDASRIDR
-6653 MLLQFERLLEA
+6653 MLAQFERLLEA

-6690 FNARADREPPAGGV
+6690 FNARADREPPVGGV

-6715 PERVAVIDGDAVVTR
+6715 PERVAVVDGDVVVAR
-6730 ADLDA
+6730 GDLDA

-6743 LRSRGVRREQYVALL
+6743 LRSRGVRRETCVALL

-6777 IYVPLDPDY
+6777 TYVPLDPDY
-6786 PTTRLELIL
+6786 PAARLELIL
-6795 GDTGAPC
+6795 GDTAAPC
-6802 LLTLP
+6802 LLTVH
-6807 AHAAQAYALAQQV
+6807 AHAAQAYALAEQV
-6820 PSLRQVLELLD
+6820 PSLRQVLELHA
-6831 DGRCAEAVESSVL
+6831 DGRCAETVEASAFA
-6844 THGLDALPGQAA
+6844 HGHDALPCQAA

-6871 MVTHRGIAR
+6871 VVTHRGIAR
-6880 LVHAP
+6880 LVHDP

-6915 CNGARLVLAPG
+6915 CNGAQLVLAPG
-6926 GTLSLETIGEQL
+6926 GTLSLEAIGEQL
-6938 RKHQVSV
+6938 RTHRVSV

-6955 MVEHRLSDLAGVR
+6955 MVEHRVGDLAGVR
-6968 ELLAGGDALPQRQVR
+6968 ELLAGGDALPLRQVR
-6983 HFLEAYP
+6983 RFLEACP

-7003 TTFSTTHALSLAN
+7003 TTFSTTHPLTMAD
-7016 VQAGVV
+7016 VQASAV
-7022 PIGQPIDGSS
+7022 PIGRPIDGSS

-7059 RGYLGL
+7059 RGYLGR

-7089 GDIVRLREDGTI
+7089 GDIVRLREDGTL

-7125 ALARHPAVREVAVL
+7125 VLARHPAVRETAVL
-7139 ARRNGDQGERQLVAY
+7139 ARRSGEQGERQLVAY

-7161 SADAVRAF
+7161 SADAVREF
-7169 LRASLPE
+7169 LRASLPD
-7176 YLVPTRVVAMERLPV
+7176 YLVPTRVVSLDRLPM
-7191 TRNGKVDRQALPA
+7191 TRNGKVDRNALPA
-7204 PDEASPAR
+7204 PDDAAPAR
-7212 DQPLAAP
+7212 DRPLAEA
-7219 RNEAEHALVQAW
+7219 RNDAERALVQAW
-7231 QSALGDR
+7231 QSALGKA
-7238 EIGIDDNFFDLGGD
+7238 EVGIDDNFFDLGGD

-7268 HTSPRLLFQHQTIAE
+7268 HASPRLLFLHQSIAE
-7283 LAPHLQRRGGSA
+7283 LAPHLERRGGA
-7295 DPVRPVSGEVALT
+7295 DPAQPVSGDVALT
-7308 PIQHWFFGHGFAV
+7308 PIQHWFFGHDFVV

-7327 AVLLAHAGALDEDA
+7327 AVLLAHAGAFDA
-7341 LDEETLRAALQV
+7341 DVLREALQA

-7382 VAFEA
+7382 VAFEV
-7387 VDLSAQADATTALAQ
+7387 VDLSAHADAAVALAQ
-7402 GIERIQAAA
+7402 GIERIQSA
-7411 ELDGPLMRVGLFRM
+7411 EDLDGPLMRVGLFRL
-7425 PGGGMRLLVVVHHLA
+7425 PDGSERLLVVVHHLA

-7454 AVYAQ
+7454 AAYAQ

-7464 PAVLPARTTSYQA
+7464 PVTLPSRTTSYQA
-7477 WSARLA
+7477 WAARFVELA
-7483 ELAAAGHWDQ
+7483 EAGHWDA
-7493 EREHWRRTAMVAAL
+7493 EREHWRRTAIAAAQ

-7512 ATEIDPGMAGD
+7512 ATELDPATSGD
-7523 AAEWQDALPAEATA
+7523 AVEWHGTLSADATA
-7537 RLQDAS
+7537 TLQDAS
-7543 RQQRGTQTQALLLT
+7543 RQQRGTQVQALLLT

-7588 EELDLSRTVGWF
+7588 EGLDLSRTVGWF

-7609 LPPGNDPGEALT
+7609 LPANGDTGDDLAQ
-7621 EVKAALR
+7621 VKTALR

-7638 ALRYLAAD
+7638 ALRHLAAD

-7655 LLCFNHLGR
+7655 LLCFNHLGQ
-7664 QNTAASTGEATLGQA
+7664 QNNAATEGEAALGPA
-7679 PESVGTL
+7679 PEPVGTL
-7686 MGSANRRTHALT
+7686 MAAPNRRTHALT

-7705 GTLQLHLSYAQGR
+7705 GVLQLHLSYAQGR
-7718 FADDDIAAFGAL
+7718 FDAGDIAGFGAL
-7730 LREELQCVAEHAA
+7730 LGEEVQRVAEHAA
-7743 DPQNARLDAADMDL
+7743 DPDNARLDAADMDL

-7767 LFE
+7767 LFD